1 MDAKCKQTDGRC
13 EGCVDGYHGYFC
25 SVVCPE
31 NCINNVCFQE
41 NGHCKDGCTIGFYDD
56 HCDRGCPSTCPGN
69 NCDQK
74 TGLCSATLQA
84 ECSSITAVAIGIGT
98 VFGLVIVILVI
109 VVIVLVRRLSRFQSK
124 NKTHDHVT
132 NMSDLSRGEANK
144 DVTYDEV
151 PGQGSVEDNYERL
164 NIYSVRTES
173 HVYQTT

>member
-25 SVVCPE
+25 SAVCPE

-41 NGHCKDGCTIGFYDD
+41 NGHCKDGCTIGFYND

-151 PGQGSVEDNYERL
+151 PGQEDNYERL
-164 NIYSVRTES
+164 DIDSVKTES